1 MFFNE
6 DSASEIGTSCA
17 SMNRPG
23 KTNAKRGPNKDYN
36 AYRDFHERE
45 LEGHIVAAFM
55 EYAGMKSVEGYLKVL
70 VFVTL
75 INQC

>member
-1 MFFNE
+1 MFFKE

-17 SMNRPG
+17 SMNRTG
-23 KTNAKRGPNKDYN
+23 MTNAKRGPRKDYN
-36 AYRDFHERE
+36 AYRDFHERA

-70 VFVTL
+70 VFLIL

>member
-1 MFFNE
+1 MFFKE

-17 SMNRPG
+17 SMNRTG
-23 KTNAKRGPNKDYN
+23 KTNAKGGPRKDYN
-36 AYRDFHERE
+36 AYRDFHEQA

-70 VFVTL
+70 VFLIL